1 LNIKEVNLKN
11 HMLKIKMNPKLF
23 KIIFFFGDFKFEHEK
38 SIQIFKTRLLIKFQK
53 SEKFLLCVFIQIR

>member
-1 LNIKEVNLKN
+1 
-11 HMLKIKMNPKLF
+11 MLKIKMNPKLF